1 MSVETPGPQT
11 KMRKAP
17 GGLSIRLLG
26 ELRLQRGALAVAL
39 PASKRTRALL
49 GFLAATA
56 KPQTRQTLC
65 DLLWDGPDDPRAALR
80 WSLTKLRPL
89 VNDAGA
95 ERLKADREHVVFS
108 AGDAVT
114 TRSAN

>member
-1 MSVETPGPQT
+1 MTVGISVETHKPRP
-11 KMRKAP
+11 RP
-17 GGLSIRLLG
+17 REPSGGLAIRLLG
-26 ELRLQRGALAVAL
+26 EIKVDRGAITVAL

-56 KPQTRQTLC
+56 KPQPRQALC

-89 VNDAGA
+89 VNDVG
-95 ERLKADREHVVFS
+95 V
-108 AGDAVT
+108 
-114 TRSAN
+114 